1 MLVFCSDNSSYPR
14 LGNPFVVLILERVL
28 CDCRL
33 EGDMKGRPR
42 TRETKQRRV
51 VYETI
56 KNTHSHP
63 TADWVFEKVRRQLP
77 KVSLGTVYR
86 NLGVL
91 KDEGLVREIYGN
103 DRRAHYDADISKHA
117 HFICSGC
124 DQIID
129 VRDVKN
135 IDWRTMKDLVGCE
148 VEEQTTVFT
157 GRCPGCSQ
165 DTKKA

>member
-1 MLVFCSDNSSYPR
+1 MVI
-14 LGNPFVVLILERVL
+14 ILNR
-28 CDCRL
+28 DAMAP
-33 EGDMKGRPR
+33 EGEDMKTRPR

-51 VYETI
+51 VYETV

-63 TADWVFEKVRRQLP
+63 TADWIFEKVRRQMP

-91 KDEGLVREIYGN
+91 KDEGLVKEIYGN
-103 DRRAHYDADISKHA
+103 DRRAHYDADTSKHA

-124 DQIID
+124 DEIID
-129 VRDVKN
+129 VRGVQN

-148 VEEQTTVFT
+148 VEDQTVVFS
-157 GRCPGCSQ
+157 GRCPGCGQS
-165 DTKKA
+165 TKEA